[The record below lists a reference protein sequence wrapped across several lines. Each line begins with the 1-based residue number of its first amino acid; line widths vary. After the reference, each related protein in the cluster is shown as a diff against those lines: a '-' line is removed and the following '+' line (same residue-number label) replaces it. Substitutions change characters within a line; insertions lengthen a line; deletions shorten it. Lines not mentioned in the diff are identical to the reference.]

1 MIRIC
6 MVGTGYVGL
15 VSGACM
21 ADFGHHVTCV
31 DINAERIAALE
42 KGEIP
47 FYEPGLDRLVLKN
60 VQEERLAFTTSLAAG
75 MQRADVVFIAVQTP
89 MSESG
94 EADLQYVMKVGEEI
108 GALLD
113 GYKVIVTK
121 STVPVGTN
129 RRLAAVIRANLRDP
143 GIAFDMASNPEF
155 LREGSSIGDFMRPD
169 RVVIGAETERS
180 EKLLRDIYRPLYL
193 LDTPVVRTGIET
205 AELIK
210 YASNSF
216 LAVKISFINEIA
228 RLAERVGADV
238 FDVARSMGLDKRIG
252 PKFLHAGLGF
262 GGSCLPKDTN
272 AIVHIAQEAGAD
284 MSIVRAAIGVNADL
298 PARALAKAETLTGGL
313 SGATVALLGLAFKP
327 NTDDIRSAP
336 ALELVRGLE
345 ERGCT
350 VRAHDPAAMEN
361 FKLFHEDL
369 VYCRTPYEACE
380 GAELVIL
387 VTEWNQYRQLDFVTM
402 GDVVAARNFLDCRNV
417 YDRPRLEEFGFRYDC
432 FGRAGHASDPA

>member
-31 DINAERIAALE
+31 DINAERIRGLE

-60 VQEERLAFTTSLAAG
+60 VEEGRLFFTTDLATG
-75 MQRADVVFIAVQTP
+75 MQRADVVLIAVQTP

-94 EADLQYVMKVGEEI
+94 EADLQYVMKVGQEI
-108 GALLD
+108 GRLLD

-129 RRLAAVIRANLRDP
+129 RALAKVIRANLKQDVP
-143 GIAFDMASNPEF
+143 FDMASNPEF
-155 LREGSSIGDFMRPD
+155 LREGSSIDDFMRPD
-169 RVVIGAETERS
+169 RVVIGVETERS
-180 EKLLRDIYRPLYL
+180 EKLLRAIYRPLFL
-193 LDTPVVRTGIET
+193 LDTPIVRTGIET

-210 YASNSF
+210 YAANSF

-228 RLAERVGADV
+228 RLAEKVGADV
-238 FDVARSMGLDKRIG
+238 FDVAKSMGLDKRIG

-272 AIVHIAQEAGAD
+272 AIVHIAQEAGTD

-298 PARALAKAETLTGGL
+298 PARALAKAERLTGGL
-313 SGATVALLGLAFKP
+313 EGRTVALLGLAFKP

-336 ALELVRGLE
+336 ALELVRRLKE
-345 ERGCT
+345 LGCS
-350 VRAHDPAAMEN
+350 VRAHDPAAMAN
-361 FKLFHEDL
+361 FRLFHDDL
-369 VYCRTPYEACE
+369 AYCRNPEEACA
-380 GAELVIL
+380 GADLVIL
-387 VTEWNQYRQLDFVTM
+387 VTEWNQYRQLDFEAL
-402 GDVVAARNFLDCRNV
+402 AATVRGRLFLDCRNV
-417 YDRPRLEEFGFRYDC
+417 YNRAHLEQFGFRYDC
-432 FGRAGHASDPA
+432 FGRAGQTSDPA